1 MCWETKKLCDLLYFD
16 IHFNDLELSPQY
28 LQGKSIPKSNKYIR
42 SHRNIYMHVYSSIIH
57 KQEKVWYMNYI
68 YFKKT
73 IKKKIFRK
81 LKLNIHHGLENWSI
95 LKISDFFHHISYF
108 T

>member
-1 MCWETKKLCDLLYFD
+1 MHTNRNIYGQE
-16 IHFNDLELSPQY
+16 
-28 LQGKSIPKSNKYIR
+28 YIR

-95 LKISDFFHHISYF
+95 LKISDFDNRKKKKLMDNSVK
-108 T
+108 